1 MGDTVLT
8 STAKGKEIKFVC
20 SYTTHDTGWH
30 VLLDRCPEER
40 GSRFILSR
48 VCQHQDLE
56 FDASGH
62 EQLGACIST
71 VCVCVCLC
79 TSYQNYLASLL
90 MNSGS
95 FLFN

>member
-56 FDASGH
+56 FDARAMSSWVPASA
-62 EQLGACIST
+62 LC
-71 VCVCVCLC
+71 VCVCVCVHH
-79 TSYQNYLASLL
+79 TKTILL
-90 MNSGS
+90 HC
-95 FLFN
+95 L